1 MTRIGITGGI
11 GSGKSVVV
19 KILRLLGVPSFD
31 SDYEAK
37 MLNDTSP
44 VIRERLTAEFGDELY
59 AGGTLNKKL
68 FASIIFGDEDKL
80 KLANS
85 IIHPAVAE
93 HFIKWCKMHESYPL
107 VAIDSAIL
115 FDAGFD
121 KYVDKVV
128 TVYSPKDLRIERVMK
143 RDDTERRKVLDRM
156 DKQMSEETK
165 VKMSD
170 FIIYN
175 NEEESLI
182 KQTKDLFYCFSK
194 K

>member
-37 MLNDTSP
+37 VLNDTSP
-44 VIRERLTAEFGDELY
+44 VIREKLTAEFGDELY

-93 HFIKWCKMHESYPL
+93 HFIEWCKIHESCPL

-115 FDAGFD
+115 FEAGFD

-128 TVYSPKDLRIERVMK
+128 AIYSPKNLRVERVIR
-143 RDDTERRKVLDRM
+143 RDDTDRGEVRNRM
-156 DKQMSEETK
+156 NKQMSERTK
-165 VKMSD
+165 VNKSD
-170 FIIYN
+170 FVIYN

-182 KQTKDLFYCFSK
+182 KQTIDLFYCLSK